1 MAPVTTGYRTFRAV
15 HAILHILKPRIEGR
29 LVVAAFAAITLL
41 AGCDT
46 DENPLAPYEGQR
58 PFIIQTV
65 TQSYSPDLQWVGG
78 RAMAVGINRGGVP
91 ALDSTLVWMRISSSS
106 DISSPLSI
114 GEEFDIEEVMSR
126 GGQPTDSLD
135 DGVLYTVWVADE
147 EALNVGLDTTV
158 VDEFSLAD
166 STFEAAYFLSGRSG
180 GGVDAEFT
188 VVRNQTLEGDRYVLS
203 WSPSDLTFRQ
213 IAIRSASVGGF
224 TDLLWHLVIPEGE
237 SGAIESPI
245 VIGETPPGAALVTEW
260 AGWASGTHTLWA
272 TTEDWGGESFGF
284 NTPGYAFF
292 QMFASNFE

>member
-1 MAPVTTGYRTFRAV
+1 M
-15 HAILHILKPRIEGR
+15 
-29 LVVAAFAAITLL
+29 VAACAAISLL

-46 DENPLAPYEGQR
+46 DENPLAPYGGER
-58 PFIIQTV
+58 PFIIQAV

-78 RAMAVGINRGGVP
+78 RATAVGINRGDTP
-91 ALDSTLVWMRISSSS
+91 ALDSTLVWIRISNSN
-106 DISSPLSI
+106 DIPSPLSI
-114 GEEFDIEEVMSR
+114 SDEFDVDEVMSR
-126 GGQPTDSLD
+126 GGQPTDSLE
-135 DGVLYTVWVADE
+135 DGVTYTVWVADE
-147 EALNVGLDTTV
+147 AALDVGLDTTV

-203 WSPSDLTFRQ
+203 WVPSDLTFRQ
-213 IAIRSASVGGF
+213 LAIRPASIGGF
-224 TDLLWHLVIPEGE
+224 TDLLWHLIIPEGE
-237 SGAIESPI
+237 TGAIESPVI
-245 VIGETPPGAALVTEW
+245 IGETPPGANLVTEW
-260 AGWASGTHTLWA
+260 AGWGNGTHTLWA